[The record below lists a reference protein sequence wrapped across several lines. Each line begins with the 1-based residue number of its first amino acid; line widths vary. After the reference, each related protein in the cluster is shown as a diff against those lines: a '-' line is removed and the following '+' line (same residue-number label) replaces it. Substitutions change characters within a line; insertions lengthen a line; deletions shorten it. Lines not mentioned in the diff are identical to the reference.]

1 MFARARIA
9 LDAADEPRPTLD
21 LATKEIIDV
30 TGEGA
35 SWEAAKAAVQVPDG
49 ALLLAW
55 VRDE

>member
-9 LDAADEPRPTLD
+9 LDAADEPRHTLD
-21 LATKEIIDV
+21 LTTKEIIEV

-35 SWEAAKAAVQVPDG
+35 SWGAAKNAVQIPDG
-49 ALLLAW
+49 ALVLAW